1 MSNWRERYKT
11 WEEFFGKSPR
21 GLLDFKEILTNSKKS
36 ITWNSDELLSIFQNK
51 EVGLVNSLEDAEE
64 LLSELNNVCVDYGD
78 GCIQSIKRKRQKFLF
93 YRFLFMGRLLLNHLF
108 ISPVF
113 FH

>member
-78 GCIQSIKRKRQKFLF
+78 GFFVFKVLKEKDKNF
-93 YRFLFMGRLLLNHLF
+93 YF
-108 ISPVF
+108 IDSCLWDDF
-113 FH
+113 Y

>member
-1 MSNWRERYKT
+1 MLATHN
-11 WEEFFGKSPR
+11 
-21 GLLDFKEILTNSKKS
+21 KEIINNLYKRV
-36 ITWNSDELLSIFQNK
+36 IT
-51 EVGLVNSLEDAEE
+51 LEDAEE

-78 GCIQSIKRKRQKFLF
+78 GFFVFKVLKEKDKNFYF

-108 ISPVF
+108 MSPVF